1 MNWEAVG
8 AVGEILGS
16 LTVIGTIFYLAIQV
30 RHAADVAKASAQQ
43 ASAQMSIDSMAV
55 TLDSQILS
63 VASRKATV
71 GEELSPEELSNYLR
85 WVWLRMRVTENVYY
99 QYRQGLIDLEVW
111 RSYVLLIV
119 AHVGPGSV
127 AETYW
132 ERVSMSYSESFL
144 IEVNRLL
151 DAARMQT
158 EDLSAFGSRDLFA
171 MMDKTVN
178 PN

>member
-63 VASRKATV
+63 SASRKATM

-85 WVWLRMRVTENVYY
+85 WVWLRMRVVENVYY
-99 QYRQGLIDLEVW
+99 QYQQGLLDFEVW
-111 RSYVLLIV
+111 RSYVMLIV
-119 AHVGPGSV
+119 AHVGQGAV
-127 AETYW
+127 AEPHW
-132 ERVSMSYSESFL
+132 ERVSMSYSESFAL
-144 IEVNRLL
+144 EVKRLL
-151 DAARMQT
+151 DAAAMHT
-158 EDLSAFGSRDLFA
+158 EDLPAVGSREFFA
-171 MMDKTVN
+171 MMDKN
-178 PN
+178 IDPK